1 MQKAGL
7 SQEERKRLDVILEQK
22 DRGEKKNKN
31 AAEEAIGVET
41 WQGQERAL

>member
-1 MQKAGL
+1 M

-22 DRGEKKNKN
+22 DRGKKKKN

-41 WQGQERAL
+41 WQGQKRAL

>member
-1 MQKAGL
+1 M

-22 DRGEKKNKN
+22 DREKKKN

-41 WQGQERAL
+41 WQGQKRTL